1 MFKYSKLLPICII
14 INLFNI
20 NIAQASVKRSAKVW
34 TPVDASRSALLGTGW
49 QSNQTMRAGSGA
61 LVSEIDRGSAITA
74 SERIAL
80 LNGSRSFPATPSA
93 DGSVIVTVGHQ
104 AGNSRIVGSSQDLVP
119 QSSAETFSILNTKK
133 PEKSKIVRVQKNRT
147 LKRGEFERL
156 ATLKKG
162 EFERLAALENTN
174 NTGEVA
180 ANNNTPPIIATEKTS
195 TTSSTGKLESTV
207 SPQLAYRI
215 DQWVQ
220 GNISDSKML
229 KAMTREKAYSSD
241 SSFLK
246 ALDNI
251 DSHDDIGSIDVTMNT
266 DALHKLNNVT
276 GKRSGLAAVEYCI
289 EHGIYCGGNGGDDGS
304 PPPPPHDDHAIAGM
318 SNTEQKHLFI
328 ATLHDIYEEDKDAA
342 VRLVNERHTEHKTL
356 DLYDE
361 IPDIIG
367 AVTNHRSQGHVV
379 SMATTIDDN
388 TLITTESSN
397 LQDTESG
404 IAAGEENPLA
414 LLKGVWIRGLYGDIN
429 QGQKSGQVG
438 FHGQTKGGTIGI
450 DGNLND
456 NTIIGLSYTRMLA
469 NFKYKKGQG
478 NKVDTISDFAS
489 LYGVNKIN
497 NNFILQGLFSVGKT
511 KAKQK
516 TQHLVGINTFKA
528 ATGKSKVNTYSVES
542 ILNYKIPVSN
552 SDFYIM
558 PNVGFRFNKNYDGG
572 YSEHGAG
579 IYNLTVSSK
588 EHSSWAIIT
597 GIKMGKAHRIS
608 DSLTITTGIHAEIDH
623 YVHNK
628 TKQAKTKMQWSDTF
642 IDGTSIAIKTDKT
655 GYNVGASLLGARKTS
670 EILATYNLHL
680 RGKYTSHQGSLRFSL
695 LF

>member
-1 MFKYSKLLPICII
+1 M
-14 INLFNI
+14 
-20 NIAQASVKRSAKVW
+20 AV
-34 TPVDASRSALLGTGW
+34 
-49 QSNQTMRAGSGA
+49 
-61 LVSEIDRGSAITA
+61 
-74 SERIAL
+74 
-80 LNGSRSFPATPSA
+80 
-93 DGSVIVTVGHQ
+93 
-104 AGNSRIVGSSQDLVP
+104 
-119 QSSAETFSILNTKK
+119 
-133 PEKSKIVRVQKNRT
+133 
-147 LKRGEFERL
+147 
-156 ATLKKG
+156 
-162 EFERLAALENTN
+162 
-174 NTGEVA
+174 
-180 ANNNTPPIIATEKTS
+180 
-195 TTSSTGKLESTV
+195 
-207 SPQLAYRI
+207 
-215 DQWVQ
+215 
-220 GNISDSKML
+220 
-229 KAMTREKAYSSD
+229 MTD
-241 SSFLK
+241 PL
-246 ALDNI
+246 
-251 DSHDDIGSIDVTMNT
+251 
-266 DALHKLNNVT
+266 
-276 GKRSGLAAVEYCI
+276 
-289 EHGIYCGGNGGDDGS
+289 
-304 PPPPPHDDHAIAGM
+304 PPPPHDDHAIAGM

-328 ATLHDIYEEDKDAA
+328 ATLQDIYEEDKDAA
-342 VRLVNERHTEHKTL
+342 VRLVNDRHTEHKTL

-397 LQDTESG
+397 IQDTESG

-497 NNFILQGLFSVGKT
+497 SNFILQGLFSVGKT
-511 KAKQK
+511 RAKQK

>member
-34 TPVDASRSALLGTGW
+34 TPVDASRSARLGSGW
-49 QSNQTMRAGSGA
+49 QSNETMRASSGA
-61 LVSEIDRGSAITA
+61 LVSEVDRASALTA

-104 AGNSRIVGSSQDLVP
+104 AGNGRIVGSSQDLVP
-119 QSSAETFSILNTKK
+119 QNSAETFSILNTQK

-162 EFERLAALENTN
+162 EFERLVSSENTN
-174 NTGEVA
+174 NT
-180 ANNNTPPIIATEKTS
+180 PPIETEKTS
-195 TTSSTGKLESTV
+195 TSSSTGKLESTV

-229 KAMTREKAYSSD
+229 KAMAREEAYSSD
-241 SSFLK
+241 SSFLR

-251 DSHDDIGSIDVTMNT
+251 DSHYDIGSIDVTMNT

-304 PPPPPHDDHAIAGM
+304 PPPPPPPHDDHAIAGM

-342 VRLVNERHTEHKTL
+342 VRLVNDRHTEHKTL

-379 SMATTIDDN
+379 SVI
-388 TLITTESSN
+388 
-397 LQDTESG
+397 
-404 IAAGEENPLA
+404 
-414 LLKGVWIRGLYGDIN
+414 
-429 QGQKSGQVG
+429 GQ
-438 FHGQTKGGTIGI
+438 
-450 DGNLND
+450 
-456 NTIIGLSYTRMLA
+456 A
-469 NFKYKKGQG
+469 
-478 NKVDTISDFAS
+478 
-489 LYGVNKIN
+489 
-497 NNFILQGLFSVGKT
+497 
-511 KAKQK
+511 
-516 TQHLVGINTFKA
+516 
-528 ATGKSKVNTYSVES
+528 
-542 ILNYKIPVSN
+542 
-552 SDFYIM
+552 
-558 PNVGFRFNKNYDGG
+558 
-572 YSEHGAG
+572 
-579 IYNLTVSSK
+579 
-588 EHSSWAIIT
+588 
-597 GIKMGKAHRIS
+597 
-608 DSLTITTGIHAEIDH
+608 
-623 YVHNK
+623 
-628 TKQAKTKMQWSDTF
+628 
-642 IDGTSIAIKTDKT
+642 
-655 GYNVGASLLGARKTS
+655 
-670 EILATYNLHL
+670 
-680 RGKYTSHQGSLRFSL
+680 
-695 LF
+695 

>member
-1 MFKYSKLLPICII
+1 
-14 INLFNI
+14 
-20 NIAQASVKRSAKVW
+20 
-34 TPVDASRSALLGTGW
+34 
-49 QSNQTMRAGSGA
+49 
-61 LVSEIDRGSAITA
+61 
-74 SERIAL
+74 
-80 LNGSRSFPATPSA
+80 LNGSRRLPITPS
-93 DGSVIVTVGHQ
+93 SNESVTVTLGHQ
-104 AGNSRIVGSSQDLVP
+104 EDNSEIVVSSQNLVP
-119 QSSAETFSILNTKK
+119 QNSTETFSIINTKK
-133 PEKSKIVRVQKNRT
+133 PEKNKIVLVQKNRT

-156 ATLKKG
+156 ATLKRG
-162 EFERLAALENTN
+162 EFERIVSSENIN
-174 NTGEVA
+174 NTGEAVTK
-180 ANNNTPPIIATEKTS
+180 NNTSIVEKTS
-195 TTSSTGKLESTV
+195 TPSSTNKLESTV
-207 SPQLAYRI
+207 TPQLAYRI
-215 DQWVQ
+215 DQWVK
-220 GNISDSKML
+220 GNISDSKMV
-229 KAMTREKAYSSD
+229 KAMAREEAYSSD
-241 SSFLK
+241 SSFLR

-251 DSHDDIGSIDVTMNT
+251 DSHYDINSIDITMNS
-266 DALHKLNNVT
+266 DALHKLNRVT
-276 GKRSGLAAVEYCI
+276 GKRSGLAAVQYCI
-289 EHGIYCGGNGGDDGS
+289 EHGIYCGGGGNS
-304 PPPPPHDDHAIAGM
+304 SPPHDDQVIADM
-318 SNTEQKHLFI
+318 SNAEQNHLFI
-328 ATLHDIYEEDKDAA
+328 ATLHDIYEEDKDTAIKLA
-342 VRLVNERHTEHKTL
+342 NERHTEHKTL

-379 SMATTIDDN
+379 AMATTIDDN
-388 TLITTESSN
+388 TLIATESSN
-397 LQDTESG
+397 IQDTESG
-404 IAAGEENPLA
+404 IAAGEESPLGWF
-414 LLKGVWIRGLYGDIN
+414 KGVWIRGLYGDIN

-456 NTIIGLSYTRMLA
+456 TTIVGLSYTRMLA

-497 NNFILQGLFSVGKT
+497 NNLILQGLFSVGKT
-511 KAKQK
+511 RANQK

-542 ILNYKIPVSN
+542 ILNYKIPMSN

-597 GIKMGKAHRIS
+597 GIKMGKTHRIS
-608 DSLTITTGIHAEIDH
+608 DSLTINTGIHAEIDH
-623 YVHNK
+623 YIHNK
-628 TKQAKTKMQWSDTF
+628 TKQAKTRMQWSDTF
-642 IDGTSIAIKTDKT
+642 VDGTNIAIKTDKT
-655 GYNVGASLLGARKTS
+655 GYNVGASVLGARKAS

>member
-1 MFKYSKLLPICII
+1 MFKYSKPLLLCII

-20 NIAQASVKRSAKVW
+20 NITQASVKRSAKVW
-34 TPVDASRSALLGTGW
+34 TPVDASRSARLGTGW
-49 QSNQTMRAGSGA
+49 QSNETMRAGSGA

-80 LNGSRSFPATPSA
+80 LNGSRSLPATLTA
-93 DGSVIVTVGHQ
+93 DRSVLVTVGHQ
-104 AGNSRIVGSSQDLVP
+104 ADNSRIIVASQDLVP
-119 QSSAETFSILNTKK
+119 QNSAETFSILNTKT

-156 ATLKKG
+156 VSS
-162 EFERLAALENTN
+162 ENTN
-174 NTGEVA
+174 NT
-180 ANNNTPPIIATEKTS
+180 PPIETEKTS

-229 KAMTREKAYSSD
+229 KAMAREKAYSSD

-276 GKRSGLAAVEYCI
+276 GKRSGLAAVQYCI
-289 EHGIYCGGNGGDDGS
+289 EHGIYCGGNGGDEGS

-342 VRLVNERHTEHKTL
+342 VRLVNDRHTEHKTL

>member
-34 TPVDASRSALLGTGW
+34 TPVDASRSDRLGTGW
-49 QSNQTMRAGSGA
+49 QSNETMRAGSGA

-80 LNGSRSFPATPSA
+80 LNGSRSFPTTPSA

-104 AGNSRIVGSSQDLVP
+104 AGNSRIVVSSQDLAP
-119 QSSAETFSILNTKK
+119 QNSAETFSILNTKK

-162 EFERLAALENTN
+162 EFERLVSSENTN
-174 NTGEVA
+174 NT
-180 ANNNTPPIIATEKTS
+180 PPIETEKTS
-195 TTSSTGKLESTV
+195 TSSSTGKLESTV

-229 KAMTREKAYSSD
+229 KAIAREKAYSSD

-289 EHGIYCGGNGGDDGS
+289 EHGIYCGGGGGGDGS
-304 PPPPPHDDHAIAGM
+304 PPHDDQIVAGM
-318 SNTEQKHLFI
+318 SNAEQKHLFI

-342 VRLVNERHTEHKTL
+342 VKLVNDRHTEHKTL

-397 LQDTESG
+397 IQDTESG

-655 GYNVGASLLGARKTS
+655 GYNVGASLLGARKSS

-680 RGKYTSHQGSLRFSL
+680 RGKYTSHQGSFRFSL

>member
-1 MFKYSKLLPICII
+1 MFKYSKPLLLCII

-20 NIAQASVKRSAKVW
+20 NIIQASIKKSTKVW
-34 TPVDASRSALLGTGW
+34 TPVDASRSARLGAGW
-49 QSNQTMRAGSGA
+49 QSNETMISASGA
-61 LVSEIDRGSAITA
+61 LVSEVDRSSALTA
-74 SERIAL
+74 SQRIAL
-80 LNGSRSFPATPSA
+80 LNGSRRLPVTPST
-93 DGSVIVTVGHQ
+93 DGSVIVTVGPQ
-104 AGNSRIVGSSQDLVP
+104 ADNSRMVVSSQDLAQ
-119 QSSAETFSILNTKK
+119 QSSVETFAILNTKK
-133 PEKSKIVRVQKNRT
+133 PEKSKTVRVQKNRT
-147 LKRGEFERL
+147 LKRGEFEKL
-156 ATLKKG
+156 ATLKRG
-162 EFERLAALENTN
+162 EFERIASSVNTN
-174 NTGEVA
+174 NTEGATTENSISTAERTNA
-180 ANNNTPPIIATEKTS
+180 A
-195 TTSSTGKLESTV
+195 SSTGKLESTV

-220 GNISDSKML
+220 GNISDSKII
-229 KAMTREKAYSSD
+229 KAMEREKAYSSD
-241 SSFLK
+241 SSFLR

-251 DSHDDIGSIDVTMNT
+251 DSHYDIGSIDVTMNT

-276 GKRSGLAAVEYCI
+276 GKRSGLAAVQYCI
-289 EHGIYCGGNGGDDGS
+289 EHGIYCGGGGDGS
-304 PPPPPHDDHAIAGM
+304 PPHDDNLIAGM
-318 SNTEQKHLFI
+318 SKAEQKHLFI

-342 VRLVNERHTEHKTL
+342 VRLVNDRHTEHKTL

-379 SMATTIDDN
+379 TMATTIDDN
-388 TLITTESSN
+388 TLTTTEGGGN
-397 LQDTESG
+397 IQDTESG
-404 IAAGEENPLA
+404 VAAGEENPLGWF
-414 LLKGVWIRGLYGDIN
+414 KGVWIRGLYGDIN

-456 NTIIGLSYTRMLA
+456 NTIVGLSYTRMLA

-478 NKVDTISDFAS
+478 NKVDTLSDFIS

-497 NNFILQGLFSVGKT
+497 NSFILQGLFSAGKT
-511 KAKQK
+511 SAKQK

-528 ATGKSKVNTYSVES
+528 ATGKSNVTTYSVES

-552 SDFYIM
+552 SGFYIM

-642 IDGTSIAIKTDKT
+642 IDGTTIAIKTDKT
-655 GYNVGASLLGARKTS
+655 GYNVGASLLGAHKAA